1 MTKMNVNSLSLQS
14 GLTLRL
20 LAVGIPKHCIN
31 PLVEL
36 YMRWVTC
43 SGEEWTVKRIKS
55 LKQLIIHQRSGIPYP
70 IPLARNRHGEYK
82 GVIGYLIRWATRGDD
97 NFYKVINALMAY
109 THWTSS
115 QVTRSQRK
123 KFLEAVQATP
133 RLVPEGMKALFK
145 RATMQVIQS
154 RTVETMPSPLLHWR
168 GSSSKRAPT
177 LYGSKVQ
184 SEQLLYELYLT
195 RNEATWEH
203 IQSLWEPIYQWVFK
217 GLDIRRLVD
226 EIHPDCVTTTPMC
239 AGEVHF
245 LQEPGYKLRSIAS
258 PYRLFQVAS
267 EPLKDDLKVL
277 VSKLPWDCTHDQGR
291 AFSPVQE
298 AIRNGRQVHSVDLSN
313 ATDYF
318 PLEVQMVVLQTI
330 YGKRSPYL
338 KLFED
343 VSTSIFKSEIGDIR
357 WSRGQPLGFGP
368 SFFSFTLSHGILL
381 YGLNGYK
388 WDHDFYVVGD
398 DVVILN
404 DTLYRQ
410 YIGALTHLGCPY
422 SPDKSISS
430 NRLAEFAG
438 KLILPDLV
446 IPQLKWRQ
454 VSDDNFIDLARLVGP
469 RIRTLL
475 TKRQNAV
482 LDVFA
487 HIPDFIHPYGL
498 NWSYPGSNLE
508 KMVKAGMELTFDQ
521 TVLSSLTGLSES
533 VHRQLY
539 ADYGYL
545 TDDLK
550 DLIIADQIRD
560 DVRTFDEKVRSVFLR
575 LGYARRNYEYF
586 LEGLKDIPE
595 VHVKEHAAPRML
607 PLETNVPSRVTLL
620 QRLSRFL
627 KFRYKGP

>member
-1 MTKMNVNSLSLQS
+1 MTTLVSQQS

-31 PLVEL
+31 PLTDL
-36 YMRWVTC
+36 YLRWVTC

-55 LKQLIIHQRSGIPYP
+55 IKQLIIHLRAGIQFDL
-70 IPLARNRHGEYK
+70 PLARNRRKGYK
-82 GVIGYLIRWATRGDD
+82 GVIGYLVRWAAKSDD
-97 NFYKVINALMAY
+97 NFIKVVNALMAY
-109 THWTSS
+109 THWTSCH
-115 QVTRSQRK
+115 VTKSQRK
-123 KFLEAVQATP
+123 KFLEAVNATP
-133 RLVPEGMKALFK
+133 RVVPEGIKSLFK

-154 RTVETMPSPLLHWR
+154 RTVQTMPSPLLHWR

-195 RNEATWEH
+195 RNEATWQH
-203 IQSLWEPIYQWVFK
+203 ILKLWDPIYQWVFK
-217 GLDIRRLVD
+217 GVNVHRLVD
-226 EIHPDCVTTTPMC
+226 EIHEDCITSSPMC

-267 EPLKDDLKVL
+267 EPLKDDLKKL
-277 VSKLPWDCTHDQGR
+277 ISQLPWDCTHDQGR
-291 AFSPVQE
+291 AFKPVQE
-298 AIRNGRQVHSVDLSN
+298 AIKNGRTVHSVDLSN

-330 YGKRSPYL
+330 YGKQSPYL

-343 VSTSIFKSEIGDIR
+343 VSTSFFKSEIGVIQ

-368 SFFSFTLSHGILL
+368 SFFSFTLSHGLLL

-388 WDHDFYVVGD
+388 WDNDFYVVGD

-410 YIGALTHLGCPY
+410 YINTLAHLGCPY

-430 NRLAEFAG
+430 CKLAEFAG
-438 KLILPDLV
+438 KLILSDLV

-454 VSDDNFIDLARLVGP
+454 VSDDNFIDLARLIGP
-469 RIRTLL
+469 RIRNLL
-475 TKRQNAV
+475 SRRQREV
-482 LDVFA
+482 IDVFA
-487 HIPDFIHPYGL
+487 HIPDFIHPLGL
-498 NWSYPGSNLE
+498 NWSFPGSNLE
-508 KMVKAGMELTFDQ
+508 KMVKAGMELSFEQ
-521 TVLSSLTGLSES
+521 SVLSSLTGLSES

-550 DLIIADQIRD
+550 DLIIADQVRD
-560 DVRTFDEKVRSVFLR
+560 DIRTFDEKVRSVFLK
-575 LGYARRNYEYF
+575 LGFARKNYEYF

-595 VHVKEHAAPRML
+595 THVVEHAAPRML
-607 PLETNVPSRVTLL
+607 PLETKQPSRVTLL
-620 QRLSRFL
+620 QRLFQFL
-627 KFRYKGP
+627 KFRK